1 MTDYSNLQLEE
12 VDPSGAISET
22 FEAAQDATS
31 GSTRADFLKKF
42 AVGASGIAIAGALA
56 SPAGALAANASGAN
70 STTQD
75 IAILNY
81 ALTLEY
87 LEQAF
92 YTQAVNAKKLNRRNA
107 KFAAVVASHETA
119 HVKALLATIP
129 KLGGTPVKKPKFNFR
144 GTNASDKTF
153 LATSLALEEAGVAA
167 YLGQVTRI
175 YNNAV
180 LKAAGSIVTIEAR
193 HAAWVREIIGVNP
206 APKAFDGTRTINGT
220 LAVVKG
226 TKFIVG

>member
-1 MTDYSNLQLEE
+1 MSEYNNLQLDEI
-12 VDPSGAISET
+12 DPSGAITESL
-22 FEAAQDATS
+22 EAAQDVTA
-31 GSTRADFLKKF
+31 GQTRADFLKKF

-56 SPAGALAANASGAN
+56 SPAGALAQNVSGTN
-70 STTQD
+70 STKQD

-92 YTQAVNAKKLNRRNA
+92 YVQAVNAKKLNSRNA
-107 KFAAVVASHETA
+107 YFAKVVASHETA

-129 KLGGTPVKKPKFNFR
+129 KLGGKPVGKPKFNFR
-144 GTNASDKTF
+144 GTNGNDKTF
-153 LATSLALEEAGVAA
+153 LATSLALEETGVAA

-175 YNNAV
+175 YNDAV

-193 HAAWVREIIGVNP
+193 HAAWVRTILGLNP
-206 APKAFDGTRTINGT
+206 APKAFDGSRTINGT
-220 LAVVKG
+220 LAIVKG